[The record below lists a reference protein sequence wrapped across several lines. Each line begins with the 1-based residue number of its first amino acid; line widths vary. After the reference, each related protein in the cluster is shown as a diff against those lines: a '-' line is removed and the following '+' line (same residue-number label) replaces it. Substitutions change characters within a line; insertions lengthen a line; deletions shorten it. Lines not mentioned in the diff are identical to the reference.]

1 MKKRPTLIFREPGGR
16 DDVSSTSSSRARLC
30 VTVIAT
36 TAEGTTSALNEAR
49 RLARDL
55 DAHITLLKI
64 EVVVPLRFPF
74 DKPLVSFDFTIK
86 QQCSLVLRS
95 SAREDDVT
103 IRTCLC
109 RDQSACLR
117 SALRRRALVVIGG
130 SRHWWMSRQERLER
144 ALQQLGHHVIFVDV
158 NHKSDWSSQ
167 SNFPLSIRRRYRP
180 VSYSSGCRGIFSP
193 EQGPAM
199 KLFQRI
205 RGPRADNFKQQCT
218 KKMEK
223 KLLIQT
229 IDVCE
234 SKFQSMPLCAVDAH
248 NSNLQCG
255 SSLPKDGVHEA

>member
-1 MKKRPTLIFREPGGR
+1 MNTEKRPTQNFQESRVR
-16 DDVSSTSSSRARLC
+16 DDVSGMLPSGARLC

-55 DAHITLLKI
+55 DAHTTLLKI
-64 EVVVPLRFPF
+64 EVVPLRFPL
-74 DKPLVSFDFTIK
+74 DKPPVSLDFSIK

-95 SAREDDVT
+95 SAREEDVT

-109 RDQSACLR
+109 RDQDACLR

-130 SRHWWMSRQERLER
+130 RRHWWMGREERLER
-144 ALQQLGHHVIFVDV
+144 ALHRLGHHVIFVEVD
-158 NHKSDWSSQ
+158 HKPGWS
-167 SNFPLSIRRRYRP
+167 
-180 VSYSSGCRGIFSP
+180 
-193 EQGPAM
+193 
-199 KLFQRI
+199 QRI
-205 RGPRADNFKQQCT
+205 RKSRPGNLKQQCT

-223 KLLIQT
+223 KHRIQT
-229 IDVCE
+229 VDVCE
-234 SKFQSMPLCAVDAH
+234 PKFRSMPLCAVDAH